1 MASEGKREPN
11 NEGGIKLSADV
22 KPFVPK
28 YAVLNVAWSES
39 SGACVFPNFATT
51 CYPFVQ
57 ELPVT
62 EQKAYTE
69 DVSLGSSS
77 PFSSQYSSPDTAVD
91 HQCTSSHSSVS
102 PQSVCSV
109 PGSQYDYNHPKYYSN
124 VRIVKSRNEQICSLP
139 QETKSLFKKGTTCD
153 EQKLNNK
160 GIEGNSSSVIKPVQ
174 GSHQI
179 STHTEGSS
187 KSEIYPKRADRKP
200 KTNRKN
206 VSPSKPEFEL
216 KLLDFPKLQGSE
228 NSDIPELQKQ
238 PKWGPLSSTA
248 SDISLLREV
257 VKPTLSKEELVV
269 KAETATSEPE
279 NDANSPSSTRELSW
293 TPMGY
298 VVRPTPNEAPTLKNV
313 TTLINTKKNGSSV
326 TPKKVTASFSSPEV
340 LTTNAYNKEKQIAR
354 NHKKTKPNN
363 VCEIDQEEMKKNKK
377 KKKKPKANYETLM
390 VQEPP
395 RIEDIEEFPDLAVA
409 SERKNK
415 LEPPKCFSKHQ
426 PEDSEELVS
435 HTLTS
440 DRRNGLQSSKFHSKQ
455 QPETATK
462 KFGKKSQIPVKL
474 DLGGMLAA
482 LEKKQHSQNS
492 KQSSKPVVVSVGA
505 VPVLSKELAT
515 SVKNH
520 RLNQVMSPHNPLD
533 SSSPL
538 IKKGK
543 QREIPKAKKPTS
555 LKKIILKEREE
566 RKQKHLLEQLSVPA
580 FAQRVEQDSVHN
592 NQSPDQ
598 VTQSD
603 FEQIEETEES
613 VTESS
618 TAEVENTSEKPLD
631 SHALQ
636 HDSEVHPI
644 ISQPVSPFPKI
655 HSRRFRDYCSQML
668 SKEVDDCVMD
678 LLKELVRFQ
687 DRMYQKDPVKAKTKR
702 RLVMGL
708 REVLKHLKLK
718 KLKCVIISPNCEK
731 SKSKGGLDETLHTI
745 IDYACEQNVPF
756 VFALNRKALGRSVNK
771 VVPVSVVG
779 IFSYDGAQDQ
789 FHKMIELTME
799 ARQAYKVMLST
810 LKEGTEALESENPI
824 SPLLTPQV
832 ESCSSEPSK
841 TTDTTKDE
849 EPNYIK
855 IWKKNLEEYNPYAL
869 ELEQN
874 STPEMLN
881 LNL

>member
-1 MASEGKREPN
+1 MASEGKREPD

-39 SGACVFPNFATT
+39 SDACVFPNFATT

-77 PFSSQYSSPDTAVD
+77 PFSSQYSSPDIAVD

-102 PQSVCSV
+102 TQNVCSV
-109 PGSQYDYNHPKYYSN
+109 PGSQYDYNHPKCYSN

-139 QETKSLFKKGTTCD
+139 QETKSLFKKRTTCN

-160 GIEGNSSSVIKPVQ
+160 GTEGNSSSAIKPAK
-174 GSHQI
+174 GCHQI
-179 STHTEGSS
+179 YTYTEGGS
-187 KSEIYPKRADRKP
+187 KSEVCHKRADRRP
-200 KTNRKN
+200 KTSRKN
-206 VSPSKPEFEL
+206 VSSSKPEFEL
-216 KLLDFPKLQGSE
+216 KLLDFPKLQGSQ
-228 NSDIPELQKQ
+228 NSDIPEVQKQ

-248 SDISLLREV
+248 NDISLIREV
-257 VKPTLSKEELVV
+257 VKPTSKEELVV

-279 NDANSPSSTRELSW
+279 NDTNSPSSTRELSW

-298 VVRPTPNEAPTLKNV
+298 VVRPTTTEAPALKNV
-313 TTLINTKKNGSSV
+313 TSLVNTKKSGSSV
-326 TPKKVTASFSSPEV
+326 TPKKLIASFSSPEV
-340 LTTNAYNKEKQIAR
+340 LTTNAYNKEKQIAW
-354 NHKKTKPNN
+354 NSKKTKTNN
-363 VCEIDQEEMKKNKK
+363 VCEIDKEEMRKNKK
-377 KKKKPKANYETLM
+377 KKNKPKANYETLM

-395 RIEDIEEFPDLAVA
+395 RIEDIEEFPNLTVA

-415 LEPPKCFSKHQ
+415 LEPSKCLSKHQ
-426 PEDSEELVS
+426 PESSEEIVN
-435 HTLTS
+435 HILTS
-440 DRRNGLQSSKFHSKQ
+440 DRRNGPQSSKFHSKQ
-455 QPETATK
+455 QSETTSK

-492 KQSSKPVVVSVGA
+492 KQSSKPIVVSVGA

-520 RLNQVMSPHNPLD
+520 RLNQMMSPHNPLD

-543 QREIPKAKKPTS
+543 QREVPKAKKPTS

-566 RKQKHLLEQLSVPA
+566 RKQKHLLEQLTVPA
-580 FAQRVEQDSVHN
+580 FAQKIQQDLAN
-592 NQSPDQ
+592 NINNKSADQ
-598 VTQSD
+598 VAQPD

-613 VTESS
+613 VPNSS
-618 TAEVENTSEKPLD
+618 TVEVENTLEEPLGERQQD
-631 SHALQ
+631 A
-636 HDSEVHPI
+636 EVCPI
-644 ISQPVSPFPKI
+644 VTQPVPPFPKI

-789 FHKMIELTME
+789 FRKMIELTME
-799 ARQAYKVMLST
+799 ARQAYKVMLAT
-810 LKEGTEALESENPI
+810 LKEGAEALDMENPLPP
-824 SPLLTPQV
+824 SLPPQGQ
-832 ESCSSEPSK
+832 SCSSELSK
-841 TTDTTKDE
+841 TTDTTKEE

-869 ELEQN
+869 ELEKT
-874 STPEMLN
+874 STTEMLN

>member
-1 MASEGKREPN
+1 MASEGKREPAK
-11 NEGGIKLSADV
+11 EKV
-22 KPFVPK
+22 
-28 YAVLNVAWSES
+28 
-39 SGACVFPNFATT
+39 
-51 CYPFVQ
+51 
-57 ELPVT
+57 
-62 EQKAYTE
+62 YTE

-77 PFSSQYSSPDTAVD
+77 PFSSQYSSPDIAVD

-102 PQSVCSV
+102 TQSICSV
-109 PGSQYDYNHPKYYSN
+109 PGSQYDYNHPKCYSN

-139 QETKSLFKKGTTCD
+139 QETKSLFKKRTCD

-160 GIEGNSSSVIKPVQ
+160 GTEGNLSSVIKPAK

-179 STHTEGSS
+179 STHTEGGS
-187 KSEIYPKRADRKP
+187 KSEAYHKRADRKP
-200 KTNRKN
+200 KPSQKN
-206 VSPSKPEFEL
+206 VPSSTPEFEF
-216 KLLDFPKLQGSE
+216 KLLDFPKLQGSQ
-228 NSDIPELQKQ
+228 NSDITEVQKQ

-248 SDISLLREV
+248 SDISLITEV
-257 VKPTLSKEELVV
+257 LKPMLSKEELIV
-269 KAETATSEPE
+269 KAGTATSEPE
-279 NDANSPSSTRELSW
+279 NDTNSPSSTRELSW

-298 VVRPTPNEAPTLKNV
+298 VVRSTTTETPTLKNV
-313 TTLINTKKNGSSV
+313 TSLENTKKSGSSA

-340 LTTNAYNKEKQIAR
+340 LTTNAYNREKQIAR
-354 NHKKTKPNN
+354 NPKKTKTNN
-363 VCEIDQEEMKKNKK
+363 VCEIDQEEMRKNKK
-377 KKKKPKANYETLM
+377 KKKKPKANYETLT

-395 RIEDIEEFPDLAVA
+395 RIEDIEEFPNLAVA

-415 LEPPKCFSKHQ
+415 LEPSKCLSKHQ
-426 PEDSEELVS
+426 PEDSEELVN

-440 DRRNGLQSSKFHSKQ
+440 DRRNGSQSSKFHSKQ
-455 QPETATK
+455 QPETTTK

-492 KQSSKPVVVSVGA
+492 KQSSKPIVVSVGA

-520 RLNQVMSPHNPLD
+520 RLNQVMAPHNPLD

-543 QREIPKAKKPTS
+543 QREVPKAKKPTS

-580 FAQRVEQDSVHN
+580 FTQRIEQDLAN
-592 NQSPDQ
+592 NVNNKSPDQ
-598 VTQSD
+598 VAQPDS
-603 FEQIEETEES
+603 EKIEATEES
-613 VTESS
+613 VLDSS
-618 TAEVENTSEKPLD
+618 TVEVENTSEEPLD
-631 SHALQ
+631 EIRQ
-636 HDSEVHPI
+636 DVEVCPAVT
-644 ISQPVSPFPKI
+644 QPVSPFPKI

-789 FHKMIELTME
+789 FRKMIELTME
-799 ARQAYKVMLST
+799 ARQAYKVMLAT
-810 LKEGTEALESENPI
+810 LKEGAEALQTENPLPT
-824 SPLLTPQV
+824 SLTPQGQ
-832 ESCSSEPSK
+832 SCSSELSK
-841 TTDTTKDE
+841 TTDPTKEE

-869 ELEQN
+869 ELEQT
-874 STPEMLN
+874 STTEMLN

>member
-1 MASEGKREPN
+1 MTSEGKREPD

-28 YAVLNVAWSES
+28 YAALNVAWSES
-39 SGACVFPNFATT
+39 SDACVFPNYATT

-62 EQKAYTE
+62 EQKPYAE

-77 PFSSQYSSPDTAVD
+77 PFSSQYSSPDFAVD
-91 HQCTSSHSSVS
+91 HHCTSSHSSVS
-102 PQSVCSV
+102 AQTVCSV
-109 PGSQYDYNHPKYYSN
+109 PGSQYDYNQPKYYSN
-124 VRIVKSRNEQICSLP
+124 VPIVKSRNEQICSLP
-139 QETKSLFKKGTTCD
+139 QETKSLFKKRTCD

-160 GIEGNSSSVIKPVQ
+160 GPEGNSSSNIKPAKS
-174 GSHQI
+174 SHQN
-179 STHTEGSS
+179 SAHTEGGS
-187 KSEIYPKRADRKP
+187 KSEISHKRADRKP
-200 KTNRKN
+200 KSNRKN
-206 VSPSKPEFEL
+206 ESSSKPEFEL

-228 NSDIPELQKQ
+228 NSDMPELQKQ
-238 PKWGPLSSTA
+238 PKWGPLNATVN
-248 SDISLLREV
+248 DISLLREV
-257 VKPTLSKEELVV
+257 VKPTLTLSKEALVV
-269 KAETATSEPE
+269 KAETSEPE
-279 NDANSPSSTRELSW
+279 NDTNSPSSTRELSW

-298 VVRPTPNEAPTLKNV
+298 VVRPTTTEAPALKNV
-313 TTLINTKKNGSSV
+313 TSLTNTKKNLSV
-326 TPKKVTASFSSPEV
+326 TPKKITTSFSSPEV
-340 LTTNAYNKEKQIAR
+340 LTTNTYNKEKQITQ
-354 NHKKTKPNN
+354 NLKKIKTSSM
-363 VCEIDQEEMKKNKK
+363 CETDQEEMKKNKK
-377 KKKKPKANYETLM
+377 KKRKPKANFETLM

-395 RIEDIEEFPDLAVA
+395 KIE
-409 SERKNK
+409 
-415 LEPPKCFSKHQ
+415 
-426 PEDSEELVS
+426 
-435 HTLTS
+435 TTS
-440 DRRNGLQSSKFHSKQ
+440 
-455 QPETATK
+455 K

-492 KQSSKPVVVSVGA
+492 KQSSKPIVVSVGA

-543 QREIPKAKKPTS
+543 QREVPKAKKPTS

-580 FAQRVEQDSVHN
+580 FSKSIEQDLTN
-592 NQSPDQ
+592 NVDNQLPAKIAQ
-598 VTQSD
+598 PD
-603 FEQIEETEES
+603 FEQTEETEES
-613 VTESS
+613 VPDSS
-618 TAEVENTSEKPLD
+618 AVDVENTPEKPLD
-631 SHALQ
+631 SLVLQ
-636 HDSEVHPI
+636 KDGEVCPI
-644 ISQPVSPFPKI
+644 VTQPPFPKI

-789 FHKMIELTME
+789 FHKMIALTME
-799 ARQAYKVMLST
+799 ARQAYKIMLST
-810 LKEGTEALESENPI
+810 LKEETEALETENPI
-824 SPLLTPQV
+824 SPLLTLQS
-832 ESCSSEPSK
+832 ESCSSELSK
-841 TTDTTKDE
+841 TTGTTKE

-869 ELEQN
+869 ELEQA
-874 STPEMLN
+874 STTEMLN

>member
-1 MASEGKREPN
+1 MASEGKREPSS
-11 NEGGIKLSADV
+11 EGSIKLSADV

-28 YAVLNVAWSES
+28 YAVLNVAWSDS
-39 SGACVFPNFATT
+39 SDACVFPNFATT

-62 EQKAYTE
+62 EQKAYSE

-77 PFSSQYSSPDTAVD
+77 PFSSQYSSPDIAVD
-91 HQCTSSHSSVS
+91 HQCTSSHSTVS
-102 PQSVCSV
+102 TQSVCSV
-109 PGSQYDYNHPKYYSN
+109 SDSQYDYNHPKCYSN

-139 QETKSLFKKGTTCD
+139 QETKSLFKKRTCD
-153 EQKLNNK
+153 DQKLNNK
-160 GIEGNSSSVIKPVQ
+160 GTEGNSSSDIKPTKD
-174 GSHQI
+174 SHQI
-179 STHTEGSS
+179 STHPERGS
-187 KSEIYPKRADRKP
+187 KSEIYHKRADRKP
-200 KTNRKN
+200 RTSRKN
-206 VSPSKPEFEL
+206 VSSSKPEFEL

-238 PKWGPLSSTA
+238 PKWGPLSSAA
-248 SDISLLREV
+248 SDISLIREV
-257 VKPTLSKEELVV
+257 VKPTVSKEELVA

-279 NDANSPSSTRELSW
+279 NDTNSPSSTRELSW

-298 VVRPTPNEAPTLKNV
+298 VVRPTTTEAPALKNV
-313 TTLINTKKNGSSV
+313 TSLVNMKKSGSSV

-340 LTTNAYNKEKQIAR
+340 LTTNAYNKEKQIAW
-354 NHKKTKPNN
+354 NPKKTKTNN
-363 VCEIDQEEMKKNKK
+363 VCETDQEEMRKNKK

-395 RIEDIEEFPDLAVA
+395 RIEDIEEFPNLTVS

-415 LEPPKCFSKHQ
+415 LEPSKCFSKHQ
-426 PEDSEELVS
+426 SEDSEELVN

-440 DRRNGLQSSKFHSKQ
+440 DRKNGLQSSKFHSKQ
-455 QPETATK
+455 QPETTAK
-462 KFGKKSQIPVKL
+462 KFGKKSQTPVKL

-492 KQSSKPVVVSVGA
+492 KQNSKPIVVSVGA

-543 QREIPKAKKPTS
+543 QREVPKAKKPTS

-580 FAQRVEQDSVHN
+580 LAQNVEQDSAN
-592 NQSPDQ
+592 NVNNRSPDQ
-598 VTQSD
+598 VGQSD
-603 FEQIEETEES
+603 FEQIEGTEDS
-613 VTESS
+613 VPDSS
-618 TAEVENTSEKPLD
+618 TGEVENTSAEPLE
-631 SHALQ
+631 SHELQ
-636 HDSEVHPI
+636 QDVGVCPI
-644 ISQPVSPFPKI
+644 VTQSVSPLPKI

-731 SKSKGGLDETLHTI
+731 SKSKGSVS
-745 IDYACEQNVPF
+745 QNDR
-756 VFALNRKALGRSVNK
+756 AYNGSQT
-771 VVPVSVVG
+771 G
-779 IFSYDGAQDQ
+779 I
-789 FHKMIELTME
+789 
-799 ARQAYKVMLST
+799 
-810 LKEGTEALESENPI
+810 
-824 SPLLTPQV
+824 
-832 ESCSSEPSK
+832 
-841 TTDTTKDE
+841 
-849 EPNYIK
+849 
-855 IWKKNLEEYNPYAL
+855 
-869 ELEQN
+869 
-874 STPEMLN
+874 
-881 LNL
+881 

>member
-1 MASEGKREPN
+1 MASEGKREPDKQ
-11 NEGGIKLSADV
+11 GSIKLSADV

-39 SGACVFPNFATT
+39 SDACVFPNFATT

-77 PFSSQYSSPDTAVD
+77 PFSSQYSSPDIAVD
-91 HQCTSSHSSVS
+91 HQSTSSHSSVS
-102 PQSVCSV
+102 TQSIGSV
-109 PGSQYDYNHPKYYSN
+109 PGSQYDYNHPKCYSN

-139 QETKSLFKKGTTCD
+139 QETKSLFKKRTTFE

-160 GIEGNSSSVIKPVQ
+160 GTEGNSSSDIKPAK
-174 GSHQI
+174 GSRQI
-179 STHTEGSS
+179 STHSEGGS
-187 KSEIYPKRADRKP
+187 KSEVYHKCTDRKP
-200 KTNRKN
+200 KTSPKN
-206 VSPSKPEFEL
+206 VSSSVPEFEL

-228 NSDIPELQKQ
+228 NSDIPEVQKQ

-248 SDISLLREV
+248 TDISLIREV
-257 VKPTLSKEELVV
+257 VKPTLSKEKLIT
-269 KAETATSEPE
+269 KPETATSEPE
-279 NDANSPSSTRELSW
+279 NHTNSPSSTRELSW

-298 VVRPTPNEAPTLKNV
+298 VVRSTTTEAPALKNV
-313 TTLINTKKNGSSV
+313 TSLANTKKNASSV

-354 NHKKTKPNN
+354 NPKKTKNNN
-363 VCEIDQEEMKKNKK
+363 VCEIDQEEIRKNKK
-377 KKKKPKANYETLM
+377 KKKKPKANYETLT

-395 RIEDIEEFPDLAVA
+395 RIEDIEEFPNLAVA

-415 LEPPKCFSKHQ
+415 LEPSECLSKHQ
-426 PEDSEELVS
+426 PEDSEELVK

-440 DRRNGLQSSKFHSKQ
+440 DRRNGPQSSKFHSKQ
-455 QPETATK
+455 QSETTTK

-492 KQSSKPVVVSVGA
+492 KQSSKPIVVSVGA

-515 SVKNH
+515 SAKNH

-543 QREIPKAKKPTS
+543 QREVPKAKKPTS

-580 FAQRVEQDSVHN
+580 FTQRIEQDLVN
-592 NQSPDQ
+592 NVNNKTPDQ
-598 VTQSD
+598 VAQPD
-603 FEQIEETEES
+603 FEQVEGTEES
-613 VTESS
+613 VPDSS
-618 TAEVENTSEKPLD
+618 TGEVEKTSEPPPD
-631 SHALQ
+631 EIQ
-636 HDSEVHPI
+636 QDSEVCPVVT
-644 ISQPVSPFPKI
+644 QPVSPLPKI

-678 LLKELVRFQ
+678 LLKQLVRFQ

-789 FHKMIELTME
+789 FRKMIELTME

-810 LKEGTEALESENPI
+810 LEGAEALDTENPLPTSL
-824 SPLLTPQV
+824 SPQGQ
-832 ESCSSEPSK
+832 SRSSELSK
-841 TTDTTKDE
+841 TTDTTKEE

-869 ELEQN
+869 ELEQT
-874 STPEMLN
+874 STTEMLN

>member
-1 MASEGKREPN
+1 MASEGKRAPD

-39 SGACVFPNFATT
+39 SDACVFPNFATT

-69 DVSLGSSS
+69 DVSLGSS
-77 PFSSQYSSPDTAVD
+77 PFSSQYSSPDIAVD
-91 HQCTSSHSSVS
+91 HQCTSYSSVS
-102 PQSVCSV
+102 TQSVCSV
-109 PGSQYDYNHPKYYSN
+109 PGSQYDYNHPKCYNN

-139 QETKSLFKKGTTCD
+139 QETKSLFKKRTTFD

-160 GIEGNSSSVIKPVQ
+160 GTEGNSSSDIKSAKGP
-174 GSHQI
+174 HQI
-179 STHTEGSS
+179 STHTEGGS
-187 KSEIYPKRADRKP
+187 KSDIYHKRADRKP
-200 KTNRKN
+200 KTSRKN
-206 VSPSKPEFEL
+206 VPSSKPEFEL

-248 SDISLLREV
+248 SDISLIREV
-257 VKPTLSKEELVV
+257 VKPTLSKEDLVV
-269 KAETATSEPE
+269 KAETTASEPDT
-279 NDANSPSSTRELSW
+279 NPPSSTRELSW

-298 VVRPTPNEAPTLKNV
+298 VVRPTTTETPTLKNV
-313 TTLINTKKNGSSV
+313 TSLVNTKKNGSSV
-326 TPKKVTASFSSPEV
+326 TPKKVTTSFSSPEV

-354 NHKKTKPNN
+354 DPKKTKNNN
-363 VCEIDQEEMKKNKK
+363 VGESDQEEMRKNKK
-377 KKKKPKANYETLM
+377 KKKKPKANYETLT

-395 RIEDIEEFPDLAVA
+395 RIEDIEEFPNLAVA

-415 LEPPKCFSKHQ
+415 VDPSKCLSKHQ
-426 PEDSEELVS
+426 PEDSEELVNR
-435 HTLTS
+435 TLTS
-440 DRRNGLQSSKFHSKQ
+440 DRRNGPQSSKFHSKQ
-455 QPETATK
+455 QPETTTK

-543 QREIPKAKKPTS
+543 QREVPKAKKPTS

-580 FAQRVEQDSVHN
+580 FAQRTEQDLAN
-592 NQSPDQ
+592 NVNSQSSDHVARP
-598 VTQSD
+598 D
-603 FEQIEETEES
+603 FEQIEEKEDS
-613 VTESS
+613 VPDSS
-618 TAEVENTSEKPLD
+618 TVEVENTSEEPLD
-631 SHALQ
+631 SHELQ
-636 HDSEVHPI
+636 QDAEVSPI
-644 ISQPVSPFPKI
+644 VTQPVSPLPKI

-708 REVLKHLKLK
+708 REVLKHLKLR

-745 IDYACEQNVPF
+745 INYACEQNVPF

-810 LKEGTEALESENPI
+810 LKEENEALEMENPI
-824 SPLLTPQV
+824 SPLLTPQS
-832 ESCSSEPSK
+832 ESCSSEHSK
-841 TTDTTKDE
+841 TADKTKEE

-855 IWKKNLEEYNPYAL
+855 IWKKNLEEYSPYAL
-869 ELEQN
+869 ELEQT
-874 STPEMLN
+874 STTEMLN

>member
-1 MASEGKREPN
+1 MTSEGKREPD

-28 YAVLNVAWSES
+28 YAALNVAWSES
-39 SGACVFPNFATT
+39 SDACVFPNYATT

-62 EQKAYTE
+62 EQKPYAE

-77 PFSSQYSSPDTAVD
+77 PFSSQYSSPDFAVD
-91 HQCTSSHSSVS
+91 HHCTSSHSSVS
-102 PQSVCSV
+102 AQTVCSV
-109 PGSQYDYNHPKYYSN
+109 PGSQYDYNQPKYYSN
-124 VRIVKSRNEQICSLP
+124 VPIVKSRNEQICSLP
-139 QETKSLFKKGTTCD
+139 QETKSLFKKRTCD

-160 GIEGNSSSVIKPVQ
+160 GPEGNSSSNIKPAKS
-174 GSHQI
+174 SHQN
-179 STHTEGSS
+179 SAHTEGGS
-187 KSEIYPKRADRKP
+187 KSEISHKRADRKP
-200 KTNRKN
+200 KSNRKN
-206 VSPSKPEFEL
+206 ESSSKPEFEL

-228 NSDIPELQKQ
+228 NSDMPELQKQ
-238 PKWGPLSSTA
+238 PKWGPLNATVN
-248 SDISLLREV
+248 DISLLREV
-257 VKPTLSKEELVV
+257 VKPTLTLSKEALVV
-269 KAETATSEPE
+269 KAETSEPE
-279 NDANSPSSTRELSW
+279 NDTNSPSSTRELSW

-298 VVRPTPNEAPTLKNV
+298 VVRPTTTEAPALKNV
-313 TTLINTKKNGSSV
+313 TSLTNTKKNLSV
-326 TPKKVTASFSSPEV
+326 TPKKITTSFSSPEV
-340 LTTNAYNKEKQIAR
+340 LTTNTYNKEKQITQ
-354 NHKKTKPNN
+354 NLKKIKTSSM
-363 VCEIDQEEMKKNKK
+363 CETDQEEMKKNKK
-377 KKKKPKANYETLM
+377 KKRKPKANFETLM

-395 RIEDIEEFPDLAVA
+395 KIEDA
-409 SERKNK
+409 
-415 LEPPKCFSKHQ
+415 
-426 PEDSEELVS
+426 EELVNQ
-435 HTLTS
+435 TLTS
-440 DRRNGLQSSKFHSKQ
+440 DRRSGTQSPKFHSKQ
-455 QPETATK
+455 QPETTSK

-492 KQSSKPVVVSVGA
+492 KQSSKPIVVSVGA

-543 QREIPKAKKPTS
+543 QREVPKAKKPTS

-580 FAQRVEQDSVHN
+580 FSKSIEQDLTN
-592 NQSPDQ
+592 NVDNQLPAKIAQ
-598 VTQSD
+598 PD
-603 FEQIEETEES
+603 FEQTEETEES
-613 VTESS
+613 VPDSS
-618 TAEVENTSEKPLD
+618 AVDVENTPEKPLD
-631 SHALQ
+631 SLVLQ
-636 HDSEVHPI
+636 KDGEVCPI
-644 ISQPVSPFPKI
+644 VTQPPFPKI

-789 FHKMIELTME
+789 FHKMIALTME
-799 ARQAYKVMLST
+799 ARQAYKIMLST
-810 LKEGTEALESENPI
+810 LKEETEALETENPI
-824 SPLLTPQV
+824 SPLLTLQS
-832 ESCSSEPSK
+832 ESCSSELSK
-841 TTDTTKDE
+841 TTGTTKE

-869 ELEQN
+869 ELEQA
-874 STPEMLN
+874 STTEMLN

>member
-1 MASEGKREPN
+1 MCFSCFKNMREPFLQQHR
-11 NEGGIKLSADV
+11 EHQLYPCGGGIKLSADV

-39 SGACVFPNFATT
+39 SDACVFPNFATT

-77 PFSSQYSSPDTAVD
+77 PFSSQYSSPDIAVD

-102 PQSVCSV
+102 TQNVCSV
-109 PGSQYDYNHPKYYSN
+109 PGSQYDYNHPKCYSN

-139 QETKSLFKKGTTCD
+139 QETKSLFKKRTTCN

-160 GIEGNSSSVIKPVQ
+160 GTEGNSSSAIKPAK
-174 GSHQI
+174 GCHQI
-179 STHTEGSS
+179 YTYTEGGS
-187 KSEIYPKRADRKP
+187 KSEVCHKRADRRP
-200 KTNRKN
+200 KTSRKN
-206 VSPSKPEFEL
+206 VSSSKPEFEL
-216 KLLDFPKLQGSE
+216 KLLDFPKLQGSQ
-228 NSDIPELQKQ
+228 NSDIPEVQKQ

-248 SDISLLREV
+248 NDISLIREV
-257 VKPTLSKEELVV
+257 VKPTSKEELVV

-279 NDANSPSSTRELSW
+279 NDTNSPSSTRELSW

-298 VVRPTPNEAPTLKNV
+298 VVRPTTTEAPALKNV
-313 TTLINTKKNGSSV
+313 TSLVNTKKSGSSV
-326 TPKKVTASFSSPEV
+326 TPKKLIASFSSPEV
-340 LTTNAYNKEKQIAR
+340 LTTNAYNKEKQIAW
-354 NHKKTKPNN
+354 NSKK
-363 VCEIDQEEMKKNKK
+363 VCKIYSDCLF
-377 KKKKPKANYETLM
+377 T
-390 VQEPP
+390 
-395 RIEDIEEFPDLAVA
+395 
-409 SERKNK
+409 
-415 LEPPKCFSKHQ
+415 
-426 PEDSEELVS
+426 
-435 HTLTS
+435 TS
-440 DRRNGLQSSKFHSKQ
+440 
-455 QPETATK
+455 K

-492 KQSSKPVVVSVGA
+492 KQSSKPIVVSVGA

-520 RLNQVMSPHNPLD
+520 RLNQMMSPHNPLD

-543 QREIPKAKKPTS
+543 QREVPKAKKPTS
-555 LKKIILKEREE
+555 LKKVYYVFYLMQALKIGER
-566 RKQKHLLEQLSVPA
+566 S
-580 FAQRVEQDSVHN
+580 S
-592 NQSPDQ
+592 NQS
-598 VTQSD
+598 
-603 FEQIEETEES
+603 QIEETEES
-613 VTESS
+613 VPNSS
-618 TAEVENTSEKPLD
+618 TVEVENTLEEPLGERQQD
-631 SHALQ
+631 A
-636 HDSEVHPI
+636 EVCPI
-644 ISQPVSPFPKI
+644 VTQPVPPFPKI

-789 FHKMIELTME
+789 FRKMIELTME
-799 ARQAYKVMLST
+799 ARQAYKVMLAT
-810 LKEGTEALESENPI
+810 LKEGAEALDMENPLPP
-824 SPLLTPQV
+824 SLPPQGQ
-832 ESCSSEPSK
+832 SCSSELSK
-841 TTDTTKDE
+841 TTDTTKEE
-849 EPNYIK
+849 EPNYSK
-855 IWKKNLEEYNPYAL
+855 
-869 ELEQN
+869 
-874 STPEMLN
+874 
-881 LNL
+881 